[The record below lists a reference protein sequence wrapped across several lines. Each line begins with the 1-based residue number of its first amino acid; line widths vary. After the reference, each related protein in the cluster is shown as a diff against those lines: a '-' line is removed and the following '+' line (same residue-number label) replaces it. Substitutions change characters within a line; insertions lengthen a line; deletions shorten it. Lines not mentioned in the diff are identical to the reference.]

1 MLAFRLTVLTVTVTA
16 GLSGV
21 FDVLLWM
28 WGCGIKIETGS

>member
-28 WGCGIKIETGS
+28 WVWGQD